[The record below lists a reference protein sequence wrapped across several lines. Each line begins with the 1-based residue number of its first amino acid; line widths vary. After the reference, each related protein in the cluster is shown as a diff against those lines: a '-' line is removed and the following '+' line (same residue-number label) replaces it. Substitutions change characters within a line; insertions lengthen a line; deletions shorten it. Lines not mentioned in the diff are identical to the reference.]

1 MKIFITGGQGFIAK
15 NLIEFYHEHDLFEY
29 QRDSIVQNDLKK
41 FNPDVILHCAAEIY
55 KSELMWNSNVILTHD
70 ILEYVKEFT
79 NTKLIFIG
87 SSSEYGPVSRAAS
100 ENDRINPVD
109 MYQATKGAGT
119 ILCQGYA
126 RQYKLDIAIARA
138 YSVYGKYEKPHRLF
152 PRLWKSF
159 QLDQPMKLFDGHHDF
174 IYINDFV
181 RGIDNIINTNDKP
194 LGDIIN
200 LGSGIQYSNQ
210 EVLELFEKIT
220 NKKAPVEMIHSM
232 AKEFESEVW
241 LCNTNYAR
249 EKYKFETEYTLE
261 EGIKD
266 FIKTANYN

>member
-1 MKIFITGGQGFIAK
+1 MRIFLTGGQGFIAR
-15 NLIEFYHEHDLFEY
+15 NLIEFYSDHEIFNY
-29 QRDSIVQNDLKK
+29 QRDTNIQDDLKK
-41 FNPDVILHCAAEIY
+41 FKPDLILHCAAEIY
-55 KSELMWNSNVILTHD
+55 KPELMWNSNIVLTRD

-100 ENDRINPVD
+100 ETDRINPVD

-119 ILCQGYA
+119 VLCQGYA
-126 RQYKLDIAIARA
+126 RQYKLDITIARA

-152 PRLWKSF
+152 PRLWKAF
-159 QLDQPMKLFDGHHDF
+159 QLNQPMKLFAGYHDF

-181 RGIDNIINTNDKP
+181 RGIDCIIKNNNKP
-194 LGDIIN
+194 LGDIVN
-200 LGSGIQYSNQ
+200 LGSGVQYSNQ
-210 EVLELFEKIT
+210 AVLELFENIT

-241 LCNTNYAR
+241 LCNTNYAK
-249 EKYKFETEYTLE
+249 EQYNFEITYSLE
-261 EGIKD
+261 EGIRD

>member
-1 MKIFITGGQGFIAK
+1 MKIFITGGQGFIGH
-15 NLIEFYHEHDLFEY
+15 NLLEFYKDHTIFEHYRYMDVGAKLDYFKPDL
-29 QRDSIVQNDLKK
+29 I
-41 FNPDVILHCAAEIY
+41 IHCAAEIY
-55 KSELMWNSNVILTHD
+55 NPGAMWKSNMILLYD
-70 ILEYVKEFT
+70 ILDYIKEHPT
-79 NTKLIFIG
+79 TRLIQIG
-87 SSSEYGPVSRAAS
+87 SSSEYGPVSRAAA
-100 ENDRINPVD
+100 ETDRVNPVD

-126 RQYKLDIAIARA
+126 RQYKLDITVVRA

-181 RGIDNIINTNDKP
+181 RGIDNIINANDKP
-194 LGDIIN
+194 LGDIVN
-200 LGSGIQYSNQ
+200 LGSGIQTSNQ
-210 EVLELFEKIT
+210 EVLALFEKVT
-220 NKKAPVEMIHSM
+220 NKQAPVELVHSM

-241 LCNTNYAR
+241 LCDTSYAK
-249 EKYKFETEYTLE
+249 EKYNFKTTYTLE
-261 EGIKD
+261 EGIRD